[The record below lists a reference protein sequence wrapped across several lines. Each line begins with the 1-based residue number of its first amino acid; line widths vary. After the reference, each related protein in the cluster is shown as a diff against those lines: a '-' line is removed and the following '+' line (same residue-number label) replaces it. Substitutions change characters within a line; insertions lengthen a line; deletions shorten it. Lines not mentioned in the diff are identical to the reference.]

1 VRTIMRKS
9 SNLVLY
15 KASAGSG
22 KTYALAK
29 EYLKIV
35 LLSPGDY
42 NKILAVTFT
51 RKATAEM
58 KSRIIEYLTLLE
70 KKDKKLEGLRNV
82 VIAEIKA
89 EKDVDISQHFDG
101 NVSKALQLILHD
113 YSNFNISTID
123 SFFQGIIRSFAKEL
137 DLPIGME
144 VELDTGKVIGV
155 AVQNTLKDY
164 KQDKDEF
171 SRWLEEYLFDL
182 LEEDKSW
189 KIEQNI
195 AKLASQILGEEYQL
209 MVMNNDQSFDIQT
222 YKNALSELKQI
233 IVQYKRKL
241 DFLTKEAEQ
250 KIARDRLDLSLYF
263 QGNRSVQSFINKTSA
278 YAPEANSFLLK
289 MLDDGELYSKTKI
302 KEEVVIRQLEHAW
315 NSYLKP
321 YVQDVLEWKE
331 EHFARYVSAELVLKN
346 IYSLALLAYINSKLK
361 EYKSEQN
368 LMLISDTNHIIS
380 LIAQHEEVP
389 FIFEKS
395 ANFLKYILIDEFQD
409 TSSLQWNGMLPLL
422 LEILQNVNGRV
433 LIVGDPKQSI
443 YRWRGGKMELIVDGI
458 APDLSYHWDGRKDV
472 PLVENYRSAPEIVR
486 FNNALFSKI
495 RDSITLEHPLFRQV
509 LEDVIQSEKK
519 AELNGFVQCKWLDKK
534 GVPEGED
541 IHLHEVLNIIESL
554 NGTKRYGDI
563 AVLTRNN
570 ADGFSVANFLQQKNI
585 PVVSAESLLLQHQ
598 QSIKL
603 LIAAMQ
609 YIAYPEEDFYAVKLN
624 YLFAGF
630 TGKEHAEQYLAKHA
644 AEYYFFEEQISFLQ
658 RKNAQKLS
666 AVSVLELVF
675 LLMKELGLDIQTDS
689 YLWRF
694 QDIVLQHGRQ
704 QINSLV
710 DFLEYWEANKSKL
723 SILPPEGMD
732 AVQIYTIHKSK
743 GLQFPVVI
751 LPYADWSMKPKPTS
765 SIWVKSNEP
774 PFDELKAFPVEMNK
788 KMESSLFAS
797 FYQKEVEA
805 TYMDNINLL
814 YVACT
819 RPEEQLYIL
828 SDIQKENKSDELP
841 ANVSELLKNILSGL
855 TLENSTCTDDEFIF
869 GKRSEAPTSS
879 ETQKGVKSIAPGFI
893 HNFKANLPLSGSEE
907 HNEAQVKGNMLHT
920 ILSKVHRPDQWHKAV
935 ASTALNQKEVAI
947 YSTAVKKVIDFFE
960 QQQWYDA
967 SWQHLSE
974 QSVWFKQNE
983 LRPDKVLL
991 KEDQCIIIDY
1001 KTGAKE
1007 KKHTAQVKE
1016 YMAAYATILQRP
1028 VSGFLLYIDTLELQ
1042 AVN

>member
-1 VRTIMRKS
+1 MTKS

-22 KTYALAK
+22 KTYTLAK

-35 LLSPGDY
+35 LLHPNDY

-70 KKDKKLEGLRNV
+70 KMDPKLNDLRNV
-82 VIAEIKA
+82 IVKEILE
-89 EKDVDISQHFDG
+89 EKRVDISQYFDT

-123 SFFQGIIRSFAKEL
+123 SFFQSIIRSFAKEL

-144 VELDTGKVIGV
+144 VELDTEKVIGV

-164 KQDKDEF
+164 RQDKDEF
-171 SRWLEEYLFDL
+171 SKWLEEYLYDL
-182 LEEDKSW
+182 IEEDKSW
-189 KIEQNI
+189 KIEHSI
-195 AKLASQILGEEYQL
+195 AKLAGQILGEEYQM
-209 MVMNNDQSFDIQT
+209 MVMNNDQSFDIQS
-222 YKNALSELKQI
+222 YKSALTELKQVI
-233 IVQYKRKL
+233 TQYKRRL
-241 DFLTKEAEQ
+241 ESLTKEVEQ
-250 KIARDRLDLSLYF
+250 KIAHEHLDLNIFY
-263 QGNRSVQSFINKTSA
+263 QGNKSIQSFINKTHA
-278 YAPEANSFLLK
+278 YAPEANSYILK
-289 MLDDGELYSKTKI
+289 MLDGGEVYSKSKI
-302 KEEVVIRQLEHAW
+302 KDEAVIHQLEHAW

-321 YVQDVLEWKE
+321 YILDVLQWKDDYS
-331 EHFARYVSAELVLKN
+331 AKYISAELVLKN
-346 IYSLALLAYINSKLK
+346 IYSLALLAYINSKIK
-361 EYKSEQN
+361 EYKADQN

-422 LEILQNVNGRV
+422 LEILQQVNGLV

-458 APDLSYHWDGRKDV
+458 APDLTYHWDERKDI

-486 FNNALFSKI
+486 FNNAFFTSIRNTIPLENSLF
-495 RDSITLEHPLFRQV
+495 QGV
-509 LEDVIQSEKK
+509 LEDVVQTEKK
-519 AELNGFVQCKWLDKK
+519 KELSGYIQCKWLDKESA
-534 GVPEGED
+534 PDDED
-541 IHLHEVLNIIESL
+541 SHLIEVRNIIDALKS
-554 NGTKRYGDI
+554 TKRYGDI

-570 ADGFSVANFLQQKNI
+570 ADGFAVANFLQKNNI

-598 QSIKL
+598 LGIKL

-609 YIAYPEEDFYAVKLN
+609 YIAHPEEDFYAVKLN
-624 YLFAGF
+624 YLFALF
-630 TGKEHAEQYLAKHA
+630 TGKEHAEQYLEIQA
-644 AEYYFFEEQISFLQ
+644 AATCFFETEIPFLN
-658 RKNAQKLS
+658 RKDVGKLS
-666 AVSVLELVF
+666 TVSVLEILF
-675 LLMKELGLDIQTDS
+675 LLMKELRLDGQADS

-694 QDIVLQHGRQ
+694 QDIVLQHSRQ
-704 QINSLV
+704 QSVSLT
-710 DFLEYWEANKSKL
+710 DFLEYWEEHRSKL
-723 SILPPEGMD
+723 SILPPDGID

-751 LPYADWSMKPKPTS
+751 LPYADWSMKPKASS
-765 SIWVKSNEP
+765 SIWVKGEEP
-774 PFDELKAFPVEMNK
+774 PFGQLKAFPVEMSK
-788 KMESSLFAS
+788 KMENSLFAT
-797 FYQKEVEA
+797 FYKKEVEA

-828 SDIQKENKSDELP
+828 ADAQDDKQKDELP
-841 ANVSELLKNILSGL
+841 SNMSKLLKKILSGM
-855 TLENSTCTDDEFIF
+855 TLAGSSFTDNEFIA
-869 GKRSEAPTSS
+869 GTRSMLPPSS
-879 ETQKGVKSIAPGFI
+879 KMQKSIKAISPVSI
-893 HNFKANLPLSGSEE
+893 HNFKEKLPLSASEE
-907 HNEAQVKGNMLHT
+907 HNEAQVKGTILHA
-920 ILSKVHRPDQWHKAV
+920 ILSKIHQPSQWYKAV
-935 ASTALNQKEVAI
+935 ASTVSDKAEIEL
-947 YSTAVKKVIDFFE
+947 YSAATKRVIDFFE
-960 QQQWYDA
+960 RQEWFHV

-974 QSVWFKQNE
+974 QSVWFRQNE
-983 LRPDKVLL
+983 LRPDKILV
-991 KEDQCIIIDY
+991 KDDRCVVIDY

-1007 KKHTAQVKE
+1007 KQHAIQVKE
-1016 YMAAYATILQRP
+1016 YMEAYSAILKRP
-1028 VSGFLLYIDTLELQ
+1028 VSGFLLYIDSLELQ

>member
-1 VRTIMRKS
+1 MTKS

-22 KTYALAK
+22 KTYTLAK

-35 LLSPGDY
+35 LLNPMDY
-42 NKILAVTFT
+42 SKILAVTFT

-70 KKDKKLEGLRNV
+70 KKDKKLDGLRTV
-82 VIAEIKA
+82 VIAEIKE
-89 EKDVDISQHFDG
+89 EKNVDIAQQFDK

-144 VELDTGKVIGV
+144 VELDTEKVIGV

-171 SRWLEEYLFDL
+171 SKWLEEYLFDL

-209 MVMNNDQSFDIQT
+209 MVMNNDQNFDIQT
-222 YKNALSELKQI
+222 YKKALSELKQI
-233 IVQYKRKL
+233 IVRYKRKL
-241 DFLTKEAEQ
+241 ESSTKEVEQ
-250 KIARDRLDLSLYF
+250 KIARDHLDLSLYF

-278 YAPEANSFLLK
+278 YAPEANSYLLK

-302 KEEVVIRQLEHAW
+302 KDEVVIRQLEHAW

-331 EHFARYVSAELVLKN
+331 EHYTKYVSAELVLKN

-422 LEILQNVNGRV
+422 LEILQNVNGLV

-443 YRWRGGKMELIVDGI
+443 YRWRGGKMELIVNGI

-486 FNNALFSKI
+486 FNNAFFSNV
-495 RDSITLEHPLFRQV
+495 RNSIPLENPLFQQV
-509 LEDVIQSEKK
+509 LEDVVQSEKK
-519 AELNGFVQCKWLDKK
+519 AELKGFVQCKWLDQKSAA
-534 GVPEGED
+534 EGED
-541 IHLHEVLNIIESL
+541 IHLNEVLNIIESL

-563 AVLTRNN
+563 AVLTRSNT
-570 ADGFSVANFLQQKNI
+570 DGFTVANFLQQNKI
-585 PVVSAESLLLQHQ
+585 PVVSAESLLLHHQ
-598 QSIKL
+598 LSVKL
-603 LIAAMQ
+603 LVAAME
-609 YIAYPEEDFYAVKLN
+609 YIARPMEDFYAVKLN
-624 YLFAGF
+624 YLFACF
-630 TGKEHAEQYLAKHA
+630 TGTEHAEQYLTRHA
-644 AEYYFFEEQISFLQ
+644 SSSYYFEERIPFLQ
-658 RKNAQKLS
+658 RMNAQKLS

-675 LLMKELGLDIQTDS
+675 SLMKELGLDTQTDS

-694 QDIVLQHGRQ
+694 QDIVLQHSRQ
-704 QINSLV
+704 QASSLV
-710 DFLEYWEANKSKL
+710 DFLEYWEEHRHKL
-723 SILPPEGMD
+723 SILPPDGID

-751 LPYADWSMKPKPTS
+751 LPYADWSMKPKSAS

-774 PFDELKAFPVEMNK
+774 PFDELRAFPVEMNK
-788 KMESSLFAS
+788 KMESSLFAP
-797 FYQKEVEA
+797 FYKREVEA

-828 SDIQKENKSDELP
+828 SDLQREKQSDELP
-841 ANVSELLKNILSGL
+841 ASVGKLLKNILSGL
-855 TLENSTCTDDEFIF
+855 TLDNGTYKDDEFIY
-869 GKRSEAPTSS
+869 GERSTTSTSS
-879 ETQKGVKSIAPGFI
+879 GTQKGIKVIAPGSI
-893 HNFKANLPLSGSEE
+893 HNFKTNLPLSRSEG
-907 HNEAQVKGNMLHT
+907 HNEAQVKGTMLHT

-935 ASTALNQKEVAI
+935 VSTVLNQKEVAI
-947 YSTAVKKVIDFFE
+947 YSAAAKKVIDFFE
-960 QQQWYDA
+960 EQKWYDA

-983 LRPDKVLL
+983 LRPDKILL

-1016 YMAAYATILQRP
+1016 YMEAYATILQRP
-1028 VSGFLLYIDTLELQ
+1028 VYGFLLYIDTLELQ
-1042 AVN
+1042 AVD